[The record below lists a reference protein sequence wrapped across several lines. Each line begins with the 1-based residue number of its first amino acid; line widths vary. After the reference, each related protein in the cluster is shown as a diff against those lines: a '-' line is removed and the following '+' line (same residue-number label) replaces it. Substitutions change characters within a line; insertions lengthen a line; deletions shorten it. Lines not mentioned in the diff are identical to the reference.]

1 MASLL
6 WATYTALIFFFSFL
20 VLRRLSMQPFT
31 WAPLEN
37 LACTLGPRWR
47 REGCEYL
54 MKGLKGYLV
63 LMSFLLSWFRV
74 ICGARANPFRSFG
87 VRRFSGF
94 GCYFLDFCF
103 AWFMGRTGA
112 CDSCRFRYVELPPAG
127 GSSLGDRQGNT
138 VTWLTLTLSWVSWV
152 GFFAGWSVWV
162 LRCHPRR
169 LASLTGVLLRGRVH
183 HG

>member
-94 GCYFLDFCF
+94 GFYFLDFCF

-112 CDSCRFRYVELPPAG
+112 CDSCRFR
-127 GSSLGDRQGNT
+127 
-138 VTWLTLTLSWVSWV
+138 
-152 GFFAGWSVWV
+152 FK
-162 LRCHPRR
+162 
-169 LASLTGVLLRGRVH
+169 GR
-183 HG
+183 

>member
-1 MASLL
+1 
-6 WATYTALIFFFSFL
+6 
-20 VLRRLSMQPFT
+20 MQPFT

-94 GCYFLDFCF
+94 GVYSLDFCF
-103 AWFMGRTGA
+103 AWLWGEREHATPVGFGSR
-112 CDSCRFRYVELPPAG
+112 DVELPPAG